1 MAPPSLPFSKM
12 NTIMAKTPYDS
23 SFSSSQRNLHWTN
36 HTQHQD
42 HIDELSLPFAFKYS
56 SSFSLTREGDE
67 KKEGTLAD
75 PASPSSKKK
84 LVATMAVLRLRS
96 VLAAIGK
103 TRWHVP
109 LPSDLGSQM
118 IGIRRGQNMVSGTL
132 FGCQGGHIYLALQG
146 DPKGNPDLL
155 VKLATPT
162 SMLVREMA
170 SGLVRIVLQCD
181 KKGEK
186 RGQMR
191 LMDEPFWTTYC
202 NGRRCGFAMKRKCG
216 PAEWNV
222 LKAIEPISM
231 GAGMLPRNGAQG
243 EVMYMRARFDRVV
256 GSRDSE
262 AFYMINPEPGR
273 GGPHDLSIFLV
284 RI

>member
-1 MAPPSLPFSKM
+1 M
-12 NTIMAKTPYDS
+12 NTIMVKTPYDS

-36 HTQHQD
+36 HTQQQD
-42 HIDELSLPFAFKYS
+42 HIDEQSLPFAFKYS
-56 SSFSLTREGDE
+56 SSFSHTSEVDE
-67 KKEGTLAD
+67 KKEGKATGSRTLAA
-75 PASPSSKKK
+75 PASSSSKKK
-84 LVATMAVLRLRS
+84 LVATMAVLRVRS

-103 TRWHVP
+103 TQWHVP
-109 LPSDLGSQM
+109 LPSGLSSVM
-118 IGIRRGQNMVSGTL
+118 IGIRRGQNLVSGTL

-155 VKLATPT
+155 VELATPT
-162 SMLVREMA
+162 SMLAREMA

-202 NGRRCGFAMKRKCG
+202 NGRRCGFAKKRKCG
-216 PAEWNV
+216 PAGWDV

-243 EVMYMRARFDRVV
+243 EVLYMRARFDRVV

-262 AFYMINPEPGR
+262 AFYMINPEPGA
-273 GGPHDLSIFLV
+273 GGPDLSIFLV